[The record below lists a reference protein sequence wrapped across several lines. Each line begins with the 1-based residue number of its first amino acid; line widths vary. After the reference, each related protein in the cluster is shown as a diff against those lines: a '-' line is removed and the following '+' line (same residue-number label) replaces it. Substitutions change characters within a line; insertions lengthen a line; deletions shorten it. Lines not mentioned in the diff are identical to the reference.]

1 MDLEKSYGAGPQSY
15 GIHTSPL
22 GRQQAY
28 SDETM
33 WKWEITKPKK
43 RTREEARPLR
53 KEARGPNGM
62 SLIVL
67 EDTDSSLSVISENSL
82 ACDEGTTSII
92 PQLPS
97 DT

>member
-1 MDLEKSYGAGPQSY
+1 MAQDLSLMALILAPGEA
-15 GIHTSPL
+15 TSL
-22 GRQQAY
+22 

-53 KEARGPNGM
+53 KEAQGPNGI
-62 SLIVL
+62 SLIAL

-82 ACDEGTTSII
+82 ACDEGTSII

-97 DT
+97 VT